1 MSLAVQ
7 KAFVGARGIDTIAT
21 LTEADVQGLRP
32 KYDFVARYVEQL
44 TVGEVELITAA
55 GLGLVTVSF
64 SRAVGWMP
72 DASLGTTDGDAHV
85 RKLEQL
91 GIPKGTHTFLDLEG
105 MGGTAAD
112 TIAFAEAWGAV
123 VEAAGYIPGVYVG
136 AGIPLT
142 GVQLYALNHIHAY
155 WHSCSEVPEVSTC
168 GYVMYQLFPPDQ
180 IITVGTTTLEVDIDM
195 IQGDRLGRSLVWTV
209 AA

>member
-21 LTEADVQGLRP
+21 LTEADVQGLKA
-32 KYDFVARYVEQL
+32 KYDFVVRYVEQL
-44 TVGEVELITAA
+44 TVGDVALITAA
-55 GLGLVTVSF
+55 GLGLTTVSF

-72 DASLGTTDGDAHV
+72 DADLGTTDGNDQVA
-85 RKLEQL
+85 RLEHL
-91 GIPKGTHTFLDLEG
+91 SIPKGTHTFLDLEG

-123 VEAAGYIPGVYVG
+123 VAAAGYIPGVYVG

-142 GVQLYALNHIHAY
+142 GAQLYALNNVHAY
-155 WHSCSEVPEVSTC
+155 WHSCSEVPEVATC

-180 IITVGTTTLEVDIDM
+180 IIKVGSVALEVDIDM
-195 IQGDRLGRSLVWTV
+195 IQEDRLGRSLVWTV
-209 AA
+209 AV

>member
-7 KAFVGARGIDTIAT
+7 KALVGARGIDTVAT
-21 LTEADVQGLRP
+21 LTKADAQGLKT
-32 KYDFVARYVEQL
+32 KYDFAVRYVEQL
-44 TVGEVELITAA
+44 TAGEVALITDA

-72 DASLGTTDGDAHV
+72 SAGLGTGDGNVHV
-85 RKLEQL
+85 LKLLQL
-91 GIPKGTHTFLDLEG
+91 DIPKGTHTFLDLEG
-105 MGGTAAD
+105 MSGTAAD

-136 AGIPLT
+136 AGITLT
-142 GVQLYALNHIHAY
+142 GAQLYALNNIHAY
-155 WHSCSEVPEVSTC
+155 WHSCSEVPEVETC
-168 GYVMYQLFPPDQ
+168 GYLMYQLFPPDQ
-180 IITVGTTTLEVDIDM
+180 IIKVGTTTLEVDIDM
-195 IQGDRLGRSLVWTV
+195 VQGDRLGRSLVWTV